1 MTLENLGYYSELENY
16 LLEQNL
22 TSFNLG
28 RVTQQHKDRY
38 TVNTELNELD
48 CELLGNLRFSATS
61 RNDLPAVGDWVAIS
75 EYDESKGLIHA
86 VLPRYSVLERQAVG
100 KFGEKQIIA
109 CNIDYGLI
117 VQSVNR
123 DFNINRLERYLTLCY
138 AAKIKP
144 ILIIT
149 KIDLTDEQHVNDLIA
164 NITNRITNVPVIA
177 LSNETHV
184 GMYAL
189 KKHIYKGKTYCL
201 LGSSGVGK
209 SSLINSLSGE
219 TTMKTGAI
227 SDSIN
232 RGKHVTTHREL
243 IPLVN
248 GAILIDNPGMREV
261 GITDSVGGLEN
272 TFENIYQ
279 LTQQCRFSD
288 CTHTTEKGC
297 AIKNALEQGELDQS
311 SFENYMK
318 MEREKEHYELSVV
331 EKRKRD
337 KDFGKMMKHYKKTR
351 KSNKY

>member
-1 MTLENLGYYSELENY
+1 MALQDLGYYNELETY
-16 LLEQNL
+16 LQAQNL
-22 TSFNLG
+22 STFGLG

-38 TVNTELNELD
+38 TVHTELNELD
-48 CELLGNLRFSATS
+48 CELLGNLRFTAIS

-75 EYDESKGLIHA
+75 EYDEGKGLIHA

-138 AAKIKP
+138 VAKIKP

-149 KIDLTDEQHVNDLIA
+149 KIDLTDEQHVNDLLA

-177 LSNETHV
+177 LSNETQI
-184 GMYAL
+184 GMDAL

-227 SDSIN
+227 SDSID

-261 GITDSVGGLEN
+261 GITNNADGLEN
-272 TFENIYQ
+272 TFESIYQ
-279 LTQQCRFSD
+279 LTQQCRFKD

-297 AIKNALEQGELDQS
+297 AVKTALEQGELNQLL
-311 SFENYMK
+311 FENYLK
-318 MEREKEHYELSVV
+318 MEREKEHYELSVL

-337 KDFGKMMKHYKKTR
+337 KDFGKMMKHYKKNR
-351 KSNKY
+351 KSDKF